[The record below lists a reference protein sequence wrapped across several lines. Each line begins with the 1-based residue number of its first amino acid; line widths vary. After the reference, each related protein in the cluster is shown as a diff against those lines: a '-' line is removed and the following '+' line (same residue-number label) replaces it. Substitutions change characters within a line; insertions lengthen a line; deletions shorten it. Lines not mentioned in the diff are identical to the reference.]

1 MIDIFAIINY
11 IFMNKNKI
19 LKLRNCGNKK
29 NIHVYFYFYTFKL
42 KNKIFIFHFININLL
57 FFYYYLIL
65 KRYLLSL
72 NKNYFNFLKD
82 NINFAKKEFY
92 EKRFIKQN

>member
-29 NIHVYFYFYTFKL
+29 NTTIL
-42 KNKIFIFHFININLL
+42 IIIN
-57 FFYYYLIL
+57 
-65 KRYLLSL
+65 
-72 NKNYFNFLKD
+72 
-82 NINFAKKEFY
+82 
-92 EKRFIKQN
+92 